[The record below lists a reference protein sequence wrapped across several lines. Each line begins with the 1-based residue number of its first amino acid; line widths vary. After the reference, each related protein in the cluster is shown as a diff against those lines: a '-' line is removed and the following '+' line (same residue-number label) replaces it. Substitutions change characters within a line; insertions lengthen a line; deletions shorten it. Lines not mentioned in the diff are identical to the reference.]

1 MAHPTKNYDEQTV
14 DKSCTEV
21 DRSGTVSLTARA
33 KREFAAPRVTHG
45 RLHYRPDIAS
55 AKEEDRLA
63 ETLKKWQSYKELLE
77 SSHHHLT
84 EEFPTWLAQAEREVP
99 DTLEHAQKQRE
110 ATQAELE
117 KLYAMKQ
124 ELLTAARQCENSASN
139 PGSTDQLN
147 KTEES
152 LDSPLNEFA
161 DQVNKEVAS
170 CINQAEKRL
179 DGLRE
184 TIKKWDSVDRMRQEL
199 RHWLRTKQE
208 ELADIESQPSK
219 LHSEAAELDVE
230 RLKAFR
236 EEVRAKAPAIEELQ
250 IFHSTLTQHNPSM
263 TDPVIR
269 AIKDDWEELLGQL
282 DILLHER
289 ETAKAAARNLQAHQD
304 TMDEDLENY
313 VRELERIDR
322 ADNPMLNK
330 SREIQMLGPESDT
343 HHLMYLR
350 ISQFGPTLASNT
362 NPI

>member
-1 MAHPTKNYDEQTV
+1 M
-14 DKSCTEV
+14 
-21 DRSGTVSLTARA
+21 
-33 KREFAAPRVTHG
+33 
-45 RLHYRPDIAS
+45 
-55 AKEEDRLA
+55 
-63 ETLKKWQSYKELLE
+63 
-77 SSHHHLT
+77 
-84 EEFPTWLAQAEREVP
+84 
-99 DTLEHAQKQRE
+99 
-110 ATQAELE
+110 
-117 KLYAMKQ
+117 
-124 ELLTAARQCENSASN
+124 
-139 PGSTDQLN
+139 
-147 KTEES
+147 
-152 LDSPLNEFA
+152 SPLIPISVPPLHPYVSSNTHLSPTSPPLCPLSYLSLSHLSTLMSPLIPFA
-161 DQVNKEVAS
+161 VPPLLPY
-170 CINQAEKRL
+170 AEKRL

-330 SREIQMLGPESDT
+330 SREIQSHPASSLFWACYIE
-343 HHLMYLR
+343 
-350 ISQFGPTLASNT
+350 PTRKSVRVVLVKLLQHYTSYT
-362 NPI
+362 SSPTIVIDGSSKS